1 VKTPFLAPVSGP
13 AYPIALR
20 LGASVLT
27 LLILVAGAAAL
38 DALAQQPPRAWLLP
52 GAGLAVLAGSY
63 YFLMRSV
70 TTIDERG
77 IRQSGLIER
86 RVEWSELRSARVAGF
101 GTARR
106 LLVRTESGK
115 FRVFFGGTPELAQ
128 AFVAIASAHPPG
140 ASQADPR

>member
-1 VKTPFLAPVSGP
+1 VKTPFPAPVSGP
-13 AYPIALR
+13 AYPLALR
-20 LGASVLT
+20 LGASLLT
-27 LLILVAGAAAL
+27 VLILVAGAAAL

-52 GAGLAVLAGSY
+52 GAGLAVLASSY

-77 IRQSGLIER
+77 IRQSGLIEK
-86 RVEWSELRSARVAGF
+86 RVDWSELRSARVAGF

-106 LLVRTESGK
+106 LLVRTDSGK

-128 AFVAIASAHPPG
+128 AFVAIATAHPSG
-140 ASQADPR
+140 ASRTDPR